1 MSPPERLALSKPL
14 CGSIESLSPGLS
26 NLISDLYA
34 AYEYRKGLSMDA
46 SRQQV
51 NRVLWITLILNIG
64 VAAGKISLG
73 LFTGVLAI
81 AADGFHSLADSAGNV
96 AGLIANY
103 YAGLPPDDE
112 HPYGHRRFETLA
124 ALLIGGLLL
133 LTAWEV
139 GRGALERLQTQ
150 AHPDI
155 SPLGIGV
162 LVVTLLINVFVSRYQ
177 IAAGQRL
184 RSEILLADAQNTSSD
199 VWVTISVLASTILM
213 QLTGWWWLDIVAALG
228 VTVMIG
234 RAAVGILRQTS
245 RVLVD
250 AAPYSPE
257 EIKEA
262 LGDVEGVQSLGR
274 ARSRGTPDAAHI
286 DLEIYIAPQMNAAQ
300 IRVIIERVRQ
310 KLRDTLEGHLDID
323 IEPLMGTHEATDP
336 AVIVRVTA
344 DLYGL
349 TTHEVQRH
357 GPELELHVEVPPG
370 QTLAAAHT
378 QVSAFEDAIQE
389 AMPEIDRITT
399 HIEPAVSLE
408 ERSELHLPDHLA
420 AVAHVIEEL
429 LQKHYPHIGWH
440 DLRLRPSVS
449 GFTMAVHATLPPQIT
464 VEAAHYIA
472 ESAETLLRG
481 QWRQLQRVTIHTEP
495 YDHEGDR

>member
-1 MSPPERLALSKPL
+1 MNTSQ
-14 CGSIESLSPGLS
+14 
-26 NLISDLYA
+26 
-34 AYEYRKGLSMDA
+34 
-46 SRQQV
+46 QQV
-51 NRVLWITLILNIG
+51 NRVLWITLILNMV
-64 VAAGKISLG
+64 VAVGKISLG
-73 LFTGVLAI
+73 VLTGVLAI
-81 AADGFHSLADSAGNV
+81 AADGFHSLADSAGNI

-103 YAGLPPDDE
+103 YAGQPPDDE

-150 AHPDI
+150 EHPDV

-162 LVVTLLINVFVSRYQ
+162 LVVTLVINVFVSRYQ
-177 IAAGQRL
+177 IASGRRL

-199 VWVTISVLASTILM
+199 VWVTVSVLTSTILM
-213 QLTGWWWLDIVAALG
+213 QLTGWWWLDVVAALG

-234 RAAVGILRQTS
+234 RAAIGILRQTS

-286 DLEIYIAPQMNAAQ
+286 DLEIHIAPQMNAAQ
-300 IRVIIERVRQ
+300 IRAIIERVRQ
-310 KLRDTLEGHLDID
+310 RLQERLDGHLDID

-336 AVIVRVTA
+336 AMIVRVTA

-378 QVSAFEDAIQE
+378 QVSAFEAAVQDAL
-389 AMPEIDRITT
+389 PDIDRITT
-399 HIEPAVSLE
+399 HIEPSVSLE
-408 ERSELHLPDHLA
+408 ERSDLHLPDRLA
-420 AVAHVIEEL
+420 SVADAIMLL

-449 GFTMAVHATLPPQIT
+449 GFAMAVHATLPPQIT

-472 ESAETLLRG
+472 ESAETMLRG

-495 YDHEGDR
+495 FDHEGDKDV